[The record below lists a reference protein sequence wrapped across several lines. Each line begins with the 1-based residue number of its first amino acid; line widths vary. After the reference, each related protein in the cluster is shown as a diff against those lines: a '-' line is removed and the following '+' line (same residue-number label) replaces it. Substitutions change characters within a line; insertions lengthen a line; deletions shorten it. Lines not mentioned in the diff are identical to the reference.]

1 MTISNQRDWV
11 GDEWQTFSR
20 RLVQMRHGAQ
30 NVQDVPS
37 KVKGDAGIEFFTT
50 DGCCYQCYA
59 PEETANTAK
68 AASAMK
74 RKATRDLPK
83 LINNVSV
90 IASLLGTIKIRRWI
104 LLCPF
109 LDDKEVIAHVASK
122 AVDVVEAK
130 LDYIDDNFHALVHC
144 QIDFENEL
152 QRLRLESHG
161 IPIRVSSPTEYEVE
175 EAANMISNRL
185 DEKLERGFPQIDNE
199 TRKRRKLKFIRSHLI
214 SSNALDQL
222 KLEFPDLWESS
233 WSTVQA
239 EEMRLETIGPS
250 SGNPNEQLKQEL
262 ERLERSLST
271 QLPTLDQATITSI
284 ANGTLG
290 TWLIECPLDFAKE
303 AET

>member
-1 MTISNQRDWV
+1 MTIKNQRDWV
-11 GDEWQTFSR
+11 GDDWQIFSR

-50 DGCCYQCYA
+50 DGCCYQSYA

-74 RKATRDLPK
+74 QKATRDLPK
-83 LINNVSV
+83 LIKNASV
-90 IASLLGTIKIRRWI
+90 IASLLGPIKIRRWI

-109 LDDKEVIAHVASK
+109 LDDKEVIAHVVTK
-122 AVDVVEAK
+122 AADVVAAN
-130 LDYIDDNFHALVHC
+130 LDFIDDEFHSLVHC
-144 QIDFENEL
+144 QVDFENEL
-152 QRLRLESHG
+152 QTLRLESHG
-161 IPIRVSSPTEYEVE
+161 MPIRVSSPTEYEVE
-175 EAANMISNRL
+175 VAANMISNRL
-185 DEKLERGFPQIDNE
+185 DEKLEHGFPQIDNE
-199 TRKRRKLKFIRSHLI
+199 TRKRRKLNFIRSHLI
-214 SSNALDQL
+214 SSNALDHL
-222 KLEFPDLWESS
+222 KLEFPVLWEAS
-233 WSTVQA
+233 WSTVRA
-239 EEMRLETIGPS
+239 EEMRLESIGPS
-250 SGNPNEQLKQEL
+250 PGKPNEQLKQEL
-262 ERLERSLST
+262 ERLESHLST